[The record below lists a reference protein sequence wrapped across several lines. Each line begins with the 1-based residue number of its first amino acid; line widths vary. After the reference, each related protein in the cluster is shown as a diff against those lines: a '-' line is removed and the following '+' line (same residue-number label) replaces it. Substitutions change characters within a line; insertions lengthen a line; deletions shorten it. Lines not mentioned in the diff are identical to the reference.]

1 MVPHPHKGPF
11 LKRLKHVDAVET
23 CDPCHKSRI
32 VYICYIL
39 VTRGADDFHTQYN
52 FIARGMGLGF
62 SHKIYEPLSGAV
74 AKDCADI
81 CWSCVATSDYGSLR
95 APISERGSQARN
107 GSDCATLI
115 RRIAAR
121 TLNLAMCLLCAF
133 HVPSMCPRLAGT
145 SGDETVSSCN

>member
-1 MVPHPHKGPF
+1 
-11 LKRLKHVDAVET
+11 
-23 CDPCHKSRI
+23 
-32 VYICYIL
+32 
-39 VTRGADDFHTQYN
+39 
-52 FIARGMGLGF
+52 MGLGF

-115 RRIAAR
+115 RRIAVR

-133 HVPSMCPRLAGT
+133 HVPT
-145 SGDETVSSCN
+145 ISGHQRGRNSITLQLNEIRWDVLRNVLCKLKSR